1 MEFDIMFDDLNENVQ
16 KQLLEAYGV
25 NSPEEMNWD
34 IIPVTTLY
42 IEK

>member
-1 MEFDIMFDDLNENVQ
+1 MEIEIMFDDLKEDVQ

-25 NSPEEMNWD
+25 QSPKDMNWD
-34 IIPVTTLY
+34 VVPVTTLY